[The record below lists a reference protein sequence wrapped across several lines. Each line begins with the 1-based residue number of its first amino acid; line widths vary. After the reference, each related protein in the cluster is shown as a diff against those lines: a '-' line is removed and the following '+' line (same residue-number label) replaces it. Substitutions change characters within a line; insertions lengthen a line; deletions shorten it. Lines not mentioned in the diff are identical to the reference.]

1 MASSSSSPSSSG
13 SRRKAAGASGRRPK
27 VSVGAAGAEGSEARA
42 ALGAGE
48 SAPRKKL
55 SPPPIPD
62 RDTVRSIEDRRR
74 LLEEL
79 PSLVQNPMHFEAGDP
94 DAGPAVDIDAP
105 PEPPAREVPEPK
117 AEPVPAPALQE
128 EPKPLAMV
136 DRGLPIPVQY
146 ALDRVVPLVR
156 DPHWI
161 FVYWD
166 LGGGR
171 LERLRFKYSN
181 EVVDQARWVLR
192 VESVR
197 PHQVRDVD
205 VDVRAKQWYL
215 KVASG
220 EHFRIVLGFYPPEG
234 DFEAVCRSGDV
245 VTPTDEVSP
254 VANEAWMVERED
266 LRKLVTAAGANLET
280 FEAPSAS
287 MHGMMFR
294 RV

>member
-27 VSVGAAGAEGSEARA
+27 VAAAAEEKA
-42 ALGAGE
+42 AAPAPGE

-55 SPPPIPD
+55 APPPLPG
-62 RDTVRSIEDRRR
+62 RDTVRSTEER
-74 LLEEL
+74 LRVLEKL

-105 PEPPAREVPEPK
+105 PEPPALEVPEPK
-117 AEPVPAPALQE
+117 AELAPPAQE

-146 ALDRVVPLVR
+146 PLDRVVALVR

-197 PHQVRDVD
+197 QHQVRDVD
-205 VDVRAKQWYL
+205 IDVRARQWYL

-234 DFEAVCRSGDV
+234 DFEPVCRSGEV
-245 VTPTDEVSP
+245 VTPKDEVSP

>member
-1 MASSSSSPSSSG
+1 MASSSSNPSSSG

-27 VSVGAAGAEGSEARA
+27 VGAGAESSEARA
-42 ALGAGE
+42 APPAGE

-55 SPPPIPD
+55 APPPIPD
-62 RDTVRSIEDRRR
+62 RDTVRSIEERLR

-105 PEPPAREVPEPK
+105 PEPPALEVPEPK
-117 AEPVPAPALQE
+117 AEPEAAVQE

-146 ALDRVVPLVR
+146 PLDRVVPLVR

-197 PHQVRDVD
+197 QHQVRDVD
-205 VDVRAKQWYL
+205 VDVRARQWYL

-234 DFEAVCRSGDV
+234 DFEPVCKSGEV
-245 VTPTDEVSP
+245 VTPKDAVSP

-266 LRKLVTAAGANLET
+266 LRRLVTAAGANLET

>member
-1 MASSSSSPSSSG
+1 MASSSSNPSSSG

-27 VSVGAAGAEGSEARA
+27 VGAGASGAEQKAVVPA
-42 ALGAGE
+42 AGE

-55 SPPPIPD
+55 SPPPVPD
-62 RDTVRSIEDRRR
+62 RDTVRSIEERRR

-94 DAGPAVDIDAP
+94 DAGPAVDVDAP
-105 PEPPAREVPEPK
+105 PEPPALEVSESKPEP
-117 AEPVPAPALQE
+117 EPVTQD

-197 PHQVRDVD
+197 QHQVRDVD
-205 VDVRAKQWYL
+205 VDVRARQWYL

-220 EHFRIVLGFYPPEG
+220 EHFRIVLGFFPPEG
-234 DFEAVCRSGDV
+234 DFEPVCKSGEV
-245 VTPTDEVSP
+245 VTPKDEVSP